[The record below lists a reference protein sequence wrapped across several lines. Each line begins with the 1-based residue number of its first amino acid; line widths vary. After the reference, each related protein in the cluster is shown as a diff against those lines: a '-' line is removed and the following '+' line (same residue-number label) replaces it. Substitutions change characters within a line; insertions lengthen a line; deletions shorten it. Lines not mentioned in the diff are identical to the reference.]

1 MSAENFFDALIR
13 FDCNLSKMLL
23 KWGIATVGNIAH
35 DFVTALSTLP
45 REDHQVV
52 AVAARNISKA
62 KAFAE
67 LHVIPVAYE
76 GYETFAADPNV
87 GKFKRPKQCTF
98 MVIGTCHA
106 ALREDF

>member
-1 MSAENFFDALIR
+1 
-13 FDCNLSKMLL
+13 MLL

-45 REDHQVV
+45 REEHQVV

-67 LHVIPVAYE
+67 LHLIGTAYE
-76 GYETFAADPNV
+76 GYETLAEDPN
-87 GKFKRPKQCTF
+87 
-98 MVIGTCHA
+98 IGR
-106 ALREDF
+106 LNSRIL